1 MRVLDREPRRCAS
14 RTAVP
19 DVRIAPSQALRMALR
34 LEELDPTHELQV
46 LAGEGHT
53 LGGRSRLRDSL
64 VVDWFRRHALQ

>member
-1 MRVLDREPRRCAS
+1 
-14 RTAVP
+14 
-19 DVRIAPSQALRMALR
+19 MALR